1 MEKQF
6 TVNGMMCP
14 RCQARVE
21 KALAAVPGVTA
32 CKVDLDAKTATVTL
46 SQEVTDEAL
55 MTAIREKGYEPKG
68 PVITL

>member
-21 KALAAVPGVTA
+21 KALAAVPGVSA
-32 CKVDLDAKTATVTL
+32 CKVDLAAKTATVTL
-46 SQEVTDEAL
+46 SQDVADDTL
-55 MTAIREKGYEPKG
+55 MNAVREKGYDPKG